1 MHCMT
6 GFMSSK
12 PCLLTV
18 GVDRSTRIVSQL
30 LALARLEHKK
40 EALTTKSDIL
50 VITRAMIAAMLP
62 LAWKRDIEIVLNVDD
77 GLSWNCLVETN
88 HIEILLQNLISNS
101 IKFSPDGAIISLVWT
116 QSADAAELKVIDT
129 GKGVSKEDIARLSER
144 FFRSGTMDG
153 AGLGLSI
160 VKNIVDKYQGR
171 LSFNGSSPQGLTVT
185 LSLPIMI

>member
-1 MHCMT
+1 MP
-6 GFMSSK
+6 SK

-88 HIEILLQNLISNS
+88 HIEILLQILISNS

-185 LSLPIMI
+185 ISLPIMI